1 MAAFKWTGA
10 VLVLFSAGGLGIW
23 SAMQWKGRLRML
35 ETLRQMIYFLKG
47 EITYSRAPLA
57 EALERVGKREPGP
70 LGGLFEAAAEGIY
83 MQEGESLQ
91 EIWKRQVMNLNTD
104 SGPIPLEQ
112 EDLEQLAHLGEHLGY
127 LEQLDL
133 TIDYLRQNQREKC
146 RLYTSLGIMG
156 GMFLVIVMF

>member
-10 VLVLFSAGGLGIW
+10 ILVLFSAGGLGIW

-70 LGGLFEAAAEGIY
+70 LGGLFEGAAEGIY

-112 EDLEQLAHLGEHLGY
+112 EDLEQL
-127 LEQLDL
+127 DL

>member
-112 EDLEQLAHLGEHLGY
+112 EDLEQL
-127 LEQLDL
+127 DL

>member
-57 EALERVGKREPGP
+57 ECLAWQRGKEQDKT
-70 LGGLFEAAAEGIY
+70 GI
-83 MQEGESLQ
+83 E
-91 EIWKRQVMNLNTD
+91 NT
-104 SGPIPLEQ
+104 GNP
-112 EDLEQLAHLGEHLGY
+112 
-127 LEQLDL
+127 
-133 TIDYLRQNQREKC
+133 
-146 RLYTSLGIMG
+146 
-156 GMFLVIVMF
+156 

>member
-10 VLVLFSAGGLGIW
+10 ILVLFSAGGLGIW

-91 EIWKRQVMNLNTD
+91 EIWRRQVMDLNTD
-104 SGPIPLEQ
+104 GAGFPWYRRIWNSWPIWGNIWDIWMWTCRSGPLSCIWNSW
-112 EDLEQLAHLGEHLGY
+112 
-127 LEQLDL
+127 
-133 TIDYLRQNQREKC
+133 I
-146 RLYTSLGIMG
+146 
-156 GMFLVIVMF
+156 

>member
-10 VLVLFSAGGLGIW
+10 ILVLFSAGGLGIW

-70 LGGLFEAAAEGIY
+70 MGSLFEQSIAILLDIIVLCLMEKHGISSDDMY
-83 MQEGESLQ
+83 RNHS
-91 EIWKRQVMNLNTD
+91 NL
-104 SGPIPLEQ
+104 E
-112 EDLEQLAHLGEHLGY
+112 
-127 LEQLDL
+127 
-133 TIDYLRQNQREKC
+133 
-146 RLYTSLGIMG
+146 
-156 GMFLVIVMF
+156 

>member
-112 EDLEQLAHLGEHLGY
+112 EDLEQLAHLGE
-127 LEQLDL
+127 DL